1 MSINSTAK
9 SKIPQPLLNRGVEE
23 IIIKKDLEKKLL
35 SGKKLRI
42 KHGVD
47 PTSPDLHL
55 GHAVCLQKLKEFQ
68 ELGHKIIFLIGD
80 FTAKIGD
87 PSGRDTTRPILTDAE
102 IKKNAQT
109 YFKQAGIVLNLA
121 KCEIRYNSEWFEKM
135 NYADALKFI
144 ANSTVTQAL
153 YREDFQNR
161 LKQSLDISL
170 HEILYPVMQG
180 YDSVELKADLEIG
193 GIDQKLNMLMG
204 RSMQKKYGQKP
215 QDVMIMPLLIG
226 LDGKKKMSK
235 SLGNYIGISEESFSQ
250 YSKIMSIPDKLITHY
265 FELAARTAGK
275 ELAEI
280 KKEAQNPKKCRDLKA
295 SLARDIVALYHGAE
309 DAAFAEEEFNRV
321 FRDRKTPLEIR
332 EVKIK
337 NPRCEDLPQLLFDLK
352 LASSKSDARRL
363 ITQKA
368 VKIDKAVITDPQAD
382 LCFHDEMVVQV
393 GKFKFVKIK
402 L

>member
-1 MSINSTAK
+1 MSINSKAK
-9 SKIPQPLLNRGVEE
+9 NKIPEPLLNRGVDE
-23 IIIKKDLEKKLL
+23 IIVKKDLEKKLL

-80 FTAKIGD
+80 YTAKVGD
-87 PSGRDTTRPILTDAE
+87 PSGRDTTRPILTDGE

-109 YFKQAGIVLNLA
+109 YFKQAGIVLDLV
-121 KCEIRYNSEWFEKM
+121 KCEVRYNSEWFGKM
-135 NYADALKFI
+135 KFADALKFI

-161 LKQSLDISL
+161 LKQGLDISL

-180 YDSVELKADLEIG
+180 YDSVALKSDLEVG

-204 RSMQKKYGQKP
+204 RSMQKKYGQKA
-215 QDVMIMPLLIG
+215 QDVMTMPLLIG

-235 SLGNYIGISEESFSQ
+235 SLGNYVGISEEPFSQ

-275 ELAEI
+275 ELVEI

-295 SLARDIVALYHGAE
+295 LLARDIVALYHGVE

-321 FRDRKTPLEIR
+321 FRDKELPLEIP
-332 EVKIK
+332 EIKIK
-337 NPRCEDLPQLLFDLK
+337 NPRCEDLPQLLLDLK
-352 LASSKSDARRL
+352 LAVSKSEARRL
-363 ITQKA
+363 IIHNA
-368 VKIDKAVITDPQAD
+368 VKIDKAVISDPQAD
-382 LCFHDEMVVQV
+382 LCLHDGMVVQV
-393 GKFKFVKIK
+393 GKFRFVKIR